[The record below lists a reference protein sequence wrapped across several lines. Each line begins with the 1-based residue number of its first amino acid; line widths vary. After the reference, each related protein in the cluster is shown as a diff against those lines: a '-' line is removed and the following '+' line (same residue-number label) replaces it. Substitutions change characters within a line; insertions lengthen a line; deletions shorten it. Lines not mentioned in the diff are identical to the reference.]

1 MLSFGSLHTN
11 IATGKNSLSK
21 AFGRQGHETGLR
33 FDSSYPTPEKHPDLS
48 IFGVRAP
55 RKVKRNGMEKINL
68 IYVA

>member
-33 FDSSYPTPEKHPDLS
+33 FDSSWMQPK
-48 IFGVRAP
+48 P
-55 RKVKRNGMEKINL
+55 RIRYGRQGLPMQYCKNELYCILVC
-68 IYVA
+68 